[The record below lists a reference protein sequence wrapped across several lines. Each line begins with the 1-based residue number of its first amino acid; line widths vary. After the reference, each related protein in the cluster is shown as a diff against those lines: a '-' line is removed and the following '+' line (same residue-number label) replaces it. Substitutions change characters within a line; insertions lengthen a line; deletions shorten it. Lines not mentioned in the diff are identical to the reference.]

1 MNVRHD
7 MVTVLVVRPDAS
19 GNSHEFLQLHRVADD
34 YMGGTWQIIR
44 GGVDADESYVEA
56 ALREMKGESGLTP
69 RDFYRLG
76 AVEAIYL
83 AVDGTPWPSV
93 AFCATVDRGQPVQ
106 L

>member
-56 ALREMKGESGLTP
+56 ALREMVHVSWPGNDGLQNRIPSNLPRGLGEVLP
-69 RDFYRLG
+69 AL
-76 AVEAIYL
+76 
-83 AVDGTPWPSV
+83 
-93 AFCATVDRGQPVQ
+93 
-106 L
+106 